1 MSIARCN
8 VALREL
14 NFLVGQN
21 GSGKSNFLDALRFV
35 ADALDT
41 SLDHAFRDRGGIREV
56 RRRSTGH
63 PTHFGLRLDWEL
75 PSGHSGVYSFRIGAR
90 AAGAYEVQREFC
102 QVNSPDVFV
111 SSARFEV
118 RNGSVEEFQP
128 GKPPAASAD
137 RLFLVAASG
146 DPHFRP
152 LYEGLRR
159 MGFYNLNPDLIREPQ
174 PADPGLV
181 LASDGRN
188 LASVL
193 RRLLEFTDTER
204 METLLSYLRRV
215 VPGVNGVE
223 PKSLGK
229 KETIEFRQEI
239 AGSKE
244 DWRFDADSMSDGT
257 LRTLGVLVALFQP
270 GSPEG
275 QGMSLVGIE
284 EPETAVHPGAAAV
297 LRAALRRASQSTQV
311 IVTSHSPDLLDDP
324 AINGENLIPVIHDAE
339 GSRLGALDEP
349 SRSSIRD
356 RLFTAGELLRQN
368 QLGLEPDSSL
378 ETELK
383 AGFLFDGP

>member
-1 MSIARCN
+1 
-8 VALREL
+8 
-14 NFLVGQN
+14 
-21 GSGKSNFLDALRFV
+21 
-35 ADALDT
+35 
-41 SLDHAFRDRGGIREV
+41 
-56 RRRSTGH
+56 
-63 PTHFGLRLDWEL
+63 
-75 PSGHSGVYSFRIGAR
+75 
-90 AAGAYEVQREFC
+90 
-102 QVNSPDVFV
+102 
-111 SSARFEV
+111 
-118 RNGSVEEFQP
+118 
-128 GKPPAASAD
+128 
-137 RLFLVAASG
+137 
-146 DPHFRP
+146 
-152 LYEGLRR
+152 